1 MKIIQPR
8 LRPSYTKAQSLY
20 ACIDEDNYVE
30 GMEFDGITI
39 SNEEYTA
46 LHLDG
51 CVFRNVFFE
60 DCEFDAIDMIDTVFE
75 NCELSNL
82 HFNKGAIHRCVFRNC
97 RCMGIDSAIVSYT
110 ILFSQI

>member
-51 CVFRNVFFE
+51 VR
-60 DCEFDAIDMIDTVFE
+60 
-75 NCELSNL
+75 LSL
-82 HFNKGAIHRCVFRNC
+82 MCFLR
-97 RCMGIDSAIVSYT
+97 IVSLMRL
-110 ILFSQI
+110 I

>member
-75 NCELSNL
+75 NCELSKITCRNL
-82 HFNKGAIHRCVFRNC
+82 EPDKLA
-97 RCMGIDSAIVSYT
+97 
-110 ILFSQI
+110 